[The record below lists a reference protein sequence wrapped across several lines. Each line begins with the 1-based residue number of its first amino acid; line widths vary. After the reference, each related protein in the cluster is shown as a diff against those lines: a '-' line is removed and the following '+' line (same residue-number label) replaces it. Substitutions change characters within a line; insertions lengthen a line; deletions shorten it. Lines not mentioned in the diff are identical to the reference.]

1 MDSLR
6 KLKHKELI
14 KVAEVIDRTGWVA
27 KTIQKSKQSGSLDSY
42 RASFEGAGLTV
53 DQYKTVLTGG
63 LLTYLLHW
71 LVYFYRH

>member
-6 KLKHKELI
+6 KLKHKELV

-27 KTIQKSKQSGSLDSY
+27 KTIQRSKQGKSLESN
-42 RASFEGAGLTV
+42 RASFENAGLSV
-53 DQYKTVLTGG
+53 EQYKTVLNAG

-71 LVYFYRH
+71 